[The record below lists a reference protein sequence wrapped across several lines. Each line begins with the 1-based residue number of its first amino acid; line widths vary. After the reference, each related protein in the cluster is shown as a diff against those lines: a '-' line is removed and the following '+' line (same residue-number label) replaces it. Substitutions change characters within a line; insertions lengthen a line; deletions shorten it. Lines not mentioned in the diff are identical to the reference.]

1 MNGKKLRVK
10 IAFAS
15 ILVVFI
21 LCGCKK
27 ATGSLGKVPSRIVCL
42 SPSGA
47 EILYA
52 VGAGDKI
59 VARTDFCDYPQE
71 ILGLPSVG
79 GFDGNSISIERILSY
94 KPDFVYGAKGMHD
107 FIIEQLSTLGIKT
120 YLAEST
126 SIETVLEEIEFMADL
141 TGNKKK
147 GVDCVEK
154 IRGELPDI
162 TDSKA
167 KFGVYY
173 EVWYAPYMTAGKKS
187 FINSIIEMAGGKNI
201 FGQIEDPYPMV
212 SEESI
217 ILENPQVIL
226 IPSQNGISLESVCQR
241 NGWKNIDA
249 VKNGRVYFVDG
260 DLISRPG
267 PRIVKSINEI
277 RELYGKN

>member
-1 MNGKKLRVK
+1 
-10 IAFAS
+10 
-15 ILVVFI
+15 
-21 LCGCKK
+21 
-27 ATGSLGKVPSRIVCL
+27 
-42 SPSGA
+42 
-47 EILYA
+47 
-52 VGAGDKI
+52 
-59 VARTDFCDYPQE
+59 
-71 ILGLPSVG
+71 
-79 GFDGNSISIERILSY
+79 
-94 KPDFVYGAKGMHD
+94 MHD
-107 FIIEQLSTLGIKT
+107 FIIEQLSALGIKT

-126 SIETVLEEIEFMADL
+126 GIETVLEEIEFMAEL

-226 IPSQNGISLESVCQR
+226 IPRQNGISLESVCQR

>member
-1 MNGKKLRVK
+1 MNGKKLMVK

-15 ILVVFI
+15 ILVAFI

-27 ATGSLGKVPSRIVCL
+27 ATGSLEKVPSRIVCL

-107 FIIEQLSTLGIKT
+107 FIIEQLSALGIKT

-126 SIETVLEEIEFMADL
+126 GIETVLEEIEFMAEL

-226 IPSQNGISLESVCQR
+226 IPRQNGISLESVCQR

>member
-1 MNGKKLRVK
+1 MNGKELRVK

-15 ILVVFI
+15 IIVAFI

-27 ATGSLGKVPSRIVCL
+27 ATGSLEKVPSRIVCL

-107 FIIEQLSTLGIKT
+107 FIIEPLSALGIKT

-126 SIETVLEEIEFMADL
+126 SIETVLEEIEFMAEL

-201 FGQIEDPYPMV
+201 FGQIEDPYSMV

-226 IPSQNGISLESVCQR
+226 IPSQNGISLKSVCQR

>member
-15 ILVVFI
+15 ILVAFI

-27 ATGSLGKVPSRIVCL
+27 ATGSLEKVPSRIVCL

-59 VARTDFCDYPQE
+59 VARTDFRDYPQE

-107 FIIEQLSTLGIKT
+107 FIIEQLSALGIKT

-126 SIETVLEEIEFMADL
+126 GIETVLEEIEFMAEL

-226 IPSQNGISLESVCQR
+226 IPRQNGISLESVCQR

>member
-1 MNGKKLRVK
+1 M
-10 IAFAS
+10 
-15 ILVVFI
+15 
-21 LCGCKK
+21 
-27 ATGSLGKVPSRIVCL
+27 
-42 SPSGA
+42 A
-47 EILYA
+47 E
-52 VGAGDKI
+52 
-59 VARTDFCDYPQE
+59 
-71 ILGLPSVG
+71 
-79 GFDGNSISIERILSY
+79 
-94 KPDFVYGAKGMHD
+94 
-107 FIIEQLSTLGIKT
+107 
-120 YLAEST
+120 
-126 SIETVLEEIEFMADL
+126 L

>member
-15 ILVVFI
+15 ILVAFI

-27 ATGSLGKVPSRIVCL
+27 ATGSLEKVPSRIVCL

-107 FIIEQLSTLGIKT
+107 FIIEPLSALGIKT

-126 SIETVLEEIEFMADL
+126 GIETVLEEIEFMAEL

-154 IRGELPDI
+154 IRSELPDI

-277 RELYGKN
+277 RELYGEN

>member
-15 ILVVFI
+15 ILVAFI

-27 ATGSLGKVPSRIVCL
+27 ATGSLEKVPSRIVCL

-107 FIIEQLSTLGIKT
+107 FIIEQLSPLGIKT

-126 SIETVLEEIEFMADL
+126 SIETVLEEIEFMAEL

>member
-15 ILVVFI
+15 ILVAFI

-27 ATGSLGKVPSRIVCL
+27 ATGSLEKVPSRIVCL

-52 VGAGDKI
+52 GGAGDKI

-107 FIIEQLSTLGIKT
+107 FIIEQLSALGIKT

-126 SIETVLEEIEFMADL
+126 GIETVLEEIEFMAEL

-226 IPSQNGISLESVCQR
+226 IPRQNGISLESVCQR

>member
-15 ILVVFI
+15 ILVAFI

-27 ATGSLGKVPSRIVCL
+27 TTGSLGKVPSRIVCL

-107 FIIEQLSTLGIKT
+107 FIIEPLSALGIKT

-126 SIETVLEEIEFMADL
+126 GIETVLEEIEFMAEL

-226 IPSQNGISLESVCQR
+226 IPRQNGISLESVCQR

>member
-27 ATGSLGKVPSRIVCL
+27 ATGSLRKVPSRIVCL

-107 FIIEQLSTLGIKT
+107 FIIEPLSALGIKT

-126 SIETVLEEIEFMADL
+126 GIETVLEEIEFMAEL

-154 IRGELPDI
+154 IRSELPDI

>member
-15 ILVVFI
+15 ILVAFI

-27 ATGSLGKVPSRIVCL
+27 ATGSLEKVPSRIVCL

-107 FIIEQLSTLGIKT
+107 FIIEQLSALGIKT

-126 SIETVLEEIEFMADL
+126 SIETVLEEIEFMAEL

-154 IRGELPDI
+154 IRSELPDI

-277 RELYGKN
+277 KELYGKN

>member
-15 ILVVFI
+15 ILVAFI

-27 ATGSLGKVPSRIVCL
+27 ATGSLEKVPSRIVCL

-107 FIIEQLSTLGIKT
+107 FIIEQLSALGIKT

-126 SIETVLEEIEFMADL
+126 SIETVLEEIEFMAEL

-154 IRGELPDI
+154 IRAELPDI

>member
-15 ILVVFI
+15 ILVAFI

-27 ATGSLGKVPSRIVCL
+27 ATGSLEKVPSRIVCL

-107 FIIEQLSTLGIKT
+107 FIIEPLSALGIKT

-126 SIETVLEEIEFMADL
+126 GIETVLEEIEFMAEL
-141 TGNKKK
+141 MGNKKK

-154 IRGELPDI
+154 IRSELPDI

>member
-15 ILVVFI
+15 ILVAFI

-27 ATGSLGKVPSRIVCL
+27 ATGSLEKVPSRIVCL

-107 FIIEQLSTLGIKT
+107 FIIEPLSALGIKT

-126 SIETVLEEIEFMADL
+126 GIETVLEEIEFMAEL

-154 IRGELPDI
+154 IRSELPDI

>member
-15 ILVVFI
+15 ILVAFI

-27 ATGSLGKVPSRIVCL
+27 ATGSLEKVPSRIVCL

-107 FIIEQLSTLGIKT
+107 FIIEQLSALGIKT

-126 SIETVLEEIEFMADL
+126 GIETVLEEIEFMAEL

-154 IRGELPDI
+154 IRSELPDI